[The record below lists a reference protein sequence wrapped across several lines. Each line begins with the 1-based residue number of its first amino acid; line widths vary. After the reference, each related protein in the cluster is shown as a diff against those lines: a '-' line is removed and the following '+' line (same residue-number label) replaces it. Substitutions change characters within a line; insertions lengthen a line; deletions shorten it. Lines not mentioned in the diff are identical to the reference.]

1 MLSLRNI
8 LFSFT
13 LSFVFY
19 FIPFSTNKPL
29 ADQKSSFEKPRM
41 LNNYGMPGSIDTPT
55 AEAFP
60 DGQFSISNS
69 IFAGTIRTN
78 LSFQVSEN
86 ITAAFRYS
94 RLPSATGG
102 S

>member
-8 LFSFT
+8 LLSLA

-19 FIPFSTNKPL
+19 FTAFPIIKSL
-29 ADQKSSFEKPRM
+29 SEQKIYFEKPRM

-69 IFAGTIRTN
+69 LFAGTIRTN
-78 LSFQVSEN
+78 LSFQVS
-86 ITAAFRYS
+86 
-94 RLPSATGG
+94 
-102 S
+102 